1 MTNRKKVNTL
11 DLIQQMTQKNKETLN
26 EVEHIKQ
33 ERSPKTGIT
42 EGIQHFGPKS
52 VRKESIK
59 IMPEQLKPKRSDNG
73 TELDKVGIKLLDILL
88 DTVNFNDKK
97 ETFTW
102 SMSGDCLARYE
113 YLATAVS
120 YKIGRRTSRNQL
132 MRRVLEDFIHRKY
145 GTLIKEIELK

>member
-26 EVEHIKQ
+26 EVENIKQ

-42 EGIQHFGPKS
+42 EGKQHFGPKS
-52 VRKESIK
+52 VRKESTK
-59 IMPEQLKPKRSDNG
+59 IVPKQRKPERSDNG
-73 TELDKVGIKLLDILL
+73 TVANKVGIKQLGILL
-88 DTVNFNDKK
+88 DTVTFKDKK

-102 SMSGDCLARYE
+102 SMSEDCLSRYE

-120 YKIGRRTSRNQL
+120 YKAGIKTSRNQL
-132 MRRVLEDFIHRKY
+132 MRKVLEDFIHRKY
-145 GTLIKEIELK
+145 DKLIKEIELK